1 MRTRQGGHR
10 SPIAAPARSRPVHRG
25 LVEVVPETS
34 GQPAAA
40 AVRISHLRENLTD
53 VACRLLFAGACLA
66 QIADAV
72 TTVIG
77 LGQHGRFEAN
87 FLMREAVT
95 TPAMVGVLK
104 LILVA
109 LVCAVA
115 MLRLPVHRARVAL
128 LLAMSLGAIAPI
140 QNVFQ
145 ILGPR

>member
-1 MRTRQGGHR
+1 MRGGQR
-10 SPIAAPARSRPVHRG
+10 SPVAAPARPRPVHRG
-25 LVEVVPETS
+25 FVEVVADPSDHRAVAVHTS
-34 GQPAAA
+34 Q
-40 AVRISHLRENLTD
+40 LRENLAD

-66 QIADAV
+66 QVADAI

-77 LGQHGRFEAN
+77 LGRHGRFEAN

-95 TPAMVGVLK
+95 APAMAGLLK
-104 LILVA
+104 LTVVA

-115 MLRLPVHRARVAL
+115 MLRLPVHRARVGL
-128 LLAMSLGAIAPI
+128 LLALSLGAIAPI